1 MPAFLSLSRMYS
13 HGTAE
18 ENDAQK
24 KKAFKDAH
32 KHALGHHNEV
42 MESCNTQFA
51 AYKPLLAK
59 SN

>member
-1 MPAFLSLSRMYS
+1 MYS

-18 ENDAQK
+18 EKDAQK
-24 KKAFKDAH
+24 KKAAKDAH
-32 KHALGHHNEV
+32 KHALDHHDAV

-51 AYKPLLAK
+51 AYKPLIAK